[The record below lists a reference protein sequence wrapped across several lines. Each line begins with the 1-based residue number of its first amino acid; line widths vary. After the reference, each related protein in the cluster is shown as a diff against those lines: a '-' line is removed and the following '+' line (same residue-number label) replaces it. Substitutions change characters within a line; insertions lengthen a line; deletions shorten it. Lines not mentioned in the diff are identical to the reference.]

1 MKEKPV
7 KFDTKTKSMMDTWLD
22 DFKMHGIIQRAC
34 DNTGIDREKVEKCIE
49 KHDKFRERME
59 RGKRMAA
66 DYLEAEL
73 RDRVLTGRVPKR
85 DSKGNIIPG
94 EYEQH
99 RVSDTLAGEML
110 RAKKQEEYGKD
121 AKAKTFEFARVI
133 VFKSDVP
140 MPTDDQTAKVKE
152 RK

>member
-34 DNTGIDREKVEKCIE
+34 DNTGIDREKVEKWIE

-152 RK
+152 KK